1 MCYTCANQP
10 LEISQHKV
18 NVTAFYWLPTNHN
31 VRNFNKHAAVD
42 LIRFA
47 GKGLSRTELSEGMGL
62 TRAAVTIIVND
73 LITNGIIVET
83 ESRTT
88 SSGRPP
94 VVLEIN
100 PSLGLVAAIDMGAM
114 HLSVALGDFSA
125 RILEEIEIPFRI
137 ADGPEKCLKEANR
150 VLQEILLRRGL
161 TPADLS
167 GIGVGVP
174 GPVITE
180 RGTVMAPPI
189 MPGWDRFPIRAK
201 FEEKWNTAVTLNN
214 DAELGALG
222 EWAYGAGRGEK
233 NLAFIKV
240 GSGIGA
246 GLMINSQIYGGTTGS
261 AGEIGHLTVGENGP
275 LCACGNHGCLE
286 AFAGGHAIASQAKKL
301 VASGKRTLLSEKS
314 IDSLTAQDVA
324 EAARRGDLPAQ
335 EVLKRSGTYI
345 GIAIAG
351 LINLFNPSSV
361 IIGGGVAQ
369 VGDLL
374 TAPIRQAVRERS
386 LRASEHGV
394 RITTAMLGRR
404 SSLIGAMVQAINIAI
419 HESIERRT
427 QGTRN
432 QPVEIEHTTEFNVIK
447 EVIADKD

>member
-1 MCYTCANQP
+1 VP
-10 LEISQHKV
+10 
-18 NVTAFYWLPTNHN
+18 AFYWLPTTHN
-31 VRNFNKHAAVD
+31 VRNFNKHAAVE

-47 GKGLSRTELSEGMGL
+47 GKGISRTDLADQLGL
-62 TRAAVTIIVND
+62 TKAAVTIIVND
-73 LITNGIIVET
+73 LISNNIIIET
-83 ESRTT
+83 ESRST
-88 SSGRPP
+88 SSGRRP

-100 PSLGLVAAIDMGAM
+100 PNQGLVAAIDMGAT

-125 RILEEIEIPFRI
+125 RILEEVEVAFRI
-137 ADGPEKCLKEANR
+137 DQGPEIC
-150 VLQEILLRRGL
+150 LQEADRLLHEILQKRGL
-161 TPADLS
+161 RTADLA

-174 GPVITE
+174 GPVIAE
-180 RGTVMAPPI
+180 EGWVMAPPI
-189 MPGWDRFPIRAK
+189 MPGWDRFPIRTTL
-201 FEEKWNTAVTLNN
+201 EKKWKTAITLNN

-246 GLMINSQIYGGTTGS
+246 GLIINQQIYGGTTGS
-261 AGEIGHLTVGENGP
+261 AGEIGHLTVDENGP
-275 LCACGNHGCLE
+275 LCTCGNHGCLE
-286 AFAGGHAIASQAKKL
+286 AFAGGHAIASQARKL
-301 VASGKRTLLSEKS
+301 VSSGKRTLLSEKD
-314 IDSLTAQDVA
+314 IDSLNAQDVA

-335 EVLKRSGTYI
+335 EIIKRSGTYI

-351 LINLFNPSSV
+351 LINLFNPSTV

-374 TAPIRQAVRERS
+374 TGPIRQAVRERS

-404 SSLIGAMVQAINIAI
+404 SSLIGALVQAINIAI
-419 HESIERRT
+419 HDTIERRT
-427 QGTRN
+427 QGTKN
-432 QPVEIEHTTEFNVIK
+432 HSLDIEQPSEFNTVK
-447 EVIADKD
+447 EVIVNKE